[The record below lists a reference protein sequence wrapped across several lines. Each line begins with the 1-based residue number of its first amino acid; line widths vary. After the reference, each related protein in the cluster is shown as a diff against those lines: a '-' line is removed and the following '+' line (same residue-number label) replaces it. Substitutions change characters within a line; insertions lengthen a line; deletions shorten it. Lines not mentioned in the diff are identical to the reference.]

1 MTVLYIILVVLL
13 VLMLIVKCFFLKEG
27 NTQVLLHADTH
38 TPFTVEKMTDDCL
51 VLSSRTEFTNTGSQC
66 ATIVDCLLRTQLPY
80 EQYDGIE
87 AWGKI
92 EREGTPRED
101 DYFEATLIEGG
112 EKLAVKIIVR
122 LTARKG
128 MDIRTALT
136 HMVDLPMDII
146 YTQLGRR
153 PWIMGKERIVLTSE
167 EIARLA
173 GVELAND

>member
-1 MTVLYIILVVLL
+1 MTVLYIILAVLVVILL
-13 VLMLIVKCFFLKEG
+13 AIKCFFWKEG
-27 NTQVLLHADTH
+27 NTRVILHADTH
-38 TPFTVEKMTDDCL
+38 TPFAVEKMTDESL
-51 VLSSRTEFTNTGSQC
+51 VLTSRVEFTNTGSQC

-87 AWGKI
+87 VWGKI

-101 DYFEATLIEGG
+101 DYFESTLIEGG
-112 EKLAVKIIVR
+112 EKLAIKVIGR

-128 MDIRTALT
+128 MDLRTALT

-167 EIARLA
+167 EIAQLA